1 MHKVQQRLSRVLIYT
16 NCKGGD
22 VDIRGDDDGDV
33 DVDDEDTS
41 SHAKG
46 VSVAMMVLIFA
57 RRR

>member
-1 MHKVQQRLSRVLIYT
+1 MHKVQQRLSRVLIT

-22 VDIRGDDDGDV
+22 IDIRGDADGDV
-33 DVDDEDTS
+33 DVDDEDIS

-46 VSVAMMVLIFA
+46 VLVAMMVLIFA